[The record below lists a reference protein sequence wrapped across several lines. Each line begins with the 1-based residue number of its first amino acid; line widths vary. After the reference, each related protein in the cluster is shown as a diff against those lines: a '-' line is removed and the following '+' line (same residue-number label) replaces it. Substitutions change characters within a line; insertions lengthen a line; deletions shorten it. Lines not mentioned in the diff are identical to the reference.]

1 MFEVGLYRLGW
12 IGEGDGEAWR
22 RVEWQGGQVEIG
34 VGGRARCV
42 PPPPEHILLPIPFN
56 GSYRSYLRKK
66 ERKNNQFYA
75 FHSQWLCLIM

>member
-34 VGGRARCV
+34 VGGWARCV
-42 PPPPEHILLPIPFN
+42 PPPPEHILLPIPF
-56 GSYRSYLRKK
+56 
-66 ERKNNQFYA
+66 
-75 FHSQWLCLIM
+75 H